1 MSSEA
6 PNTEFPSDAR
16 LVEVSGVSLELIVK
30 GSGRPLLFLHGMD
43 GVEKASGLIDRLARD
58 FTVYAPSHPGFGASS
73 LPGNFSTVD
82 DLAYFYLD
90 LLDHL
95 GLRDVLVAGFSFGGW
110 VAAEILVKDS
120 SRVSAL
126 VLGAPFGLRTGERRE
141 QLVTDI
147 FMLSPRDVQ
156 ARMQVTPQDEADPA
170 SLSDALLERAARNAE
185 AVSLFGWSPYLHN
198 PKLAQRLHRIRVP
211 VLMLWGDSDQIAPI
225 SYGRQFAAQLPS
237 ASFEI
242 LPQCGHRI
250 YADCPSDVA
259 ARIADFGQASET
271 AAAAA

>member
-6 PNTEFPSDAR
+6 PNSEFLSDAR
-16 LVEVSGVSLELIVK
+16 FVEVGGVSVELIVK

-43 GVEKASGLIDRLARD
+43 GVEKAADLIDRLARN

-73 LPGNFSTVD
+73 LPDNFGTVD

-95 GLRDVLVAGFSFGGW
+95 ELQDVLVAGFSFGGW

-126 VLGAPFGLRTGERRE
+126 VLGAPFGIRTGERRD

-147 FMLSPRDVQ
+147 YMLSSREVR
-156 ARMQVTPQDEADPA
+156 ARMQVTAQDEPELA
-170 SLSDALLERAARNAE
+170 SLPEPLMERAVRNAE
-185 AVSLFGWSPYLHN
+185 AVTLFGWSPYLYN

-211 VLMLWGDSDQIAPI
+211 VLMLWGDSDQIAPV
-225 SYGRQFAAQLPS
+225 SYGRRFAALLPNV
-237 ASFEI
+237 AFEI

-250 YADCPSDVA
+250 YADCPGA
-259 ARIADFGQASET
+259 LAERIADFGQANEP